1 MMRVYESMRGFHHIG
16 RRGGAG
22 TATVGALT
30 IALVAAGCNIDNTL
44 AVKTPDIV
52 QLGALTTP
60 DALPAV
66 RAAVISDF
74 QVAFGGSSGA
84 EGQAQMS
91 GLMADELFNAESFPT
106 RIELDQRAT
115 QQENSTMLNIFR
127 DIQRARETAEIGE
140 QRFST
145 LDPTNADRPEIVA
158 LGGFTYVL
166 LAENYCSGVPFSNVK
181 PDGSFQFG
189 APNTTN
195 QVLDVAIAKFDTAI
209 TLATAAGN
217 TTALNLAHVGR
228 GRALLDKGDFAGA
241 AAAVA
246 AVPTTFVYDI
256 LHDENSGRQNNGI
269 FSFAQSA
276 RRFSIPD
283 REGGNGL
290 PFRSLGATDP
300 RLAVRRAGTGFDNVT
315 PLFVTAKYQ
324 SRSSPTML
332 ASGVEARLIEAE
344 AALNGGDDVTL
355 LAKLNEARAAT
366 PTYAVAPASPPPPP
380 DPIAA
385 LPATKD
391 AKIGLLFQERA
402 IDLFLTAHRLGDL
415 RRIIRQYGRGAETVF
430 PTGPYPKGGVYGNE
444 VTFPVPFEERN
455 NPQFDPAACDPTKP

>member
-1 MMRVYESMRGFHHIG
+1 MQTRPQTPRPRPAAPAVVL
-16 RRGGAG
+16 GGLGLAI
-22 TATVGALT
+22 L
-30 IALVAAGCNIDNTL
+30 AAGCSIDNAL

-52 QLGALTTP
+52 QLGSITTA

-74 QVAFGGSSGA
+74 QVAFGGSSGD
-84 EGQAQMS
+84 EGQAQMA
-91 GLMADELFNAESFPT
+91 GLMTDELFNAESFPT
-106 RIELDQRAT
+106 RIELDMRAT
-115 QQENSTMLNIFR
+115 QQENATMLTIFR

-140 QRFST
+140 QRFSS

-158 LGGFTYVL
+158 LGGFTYVI
-166 LAENYCSGVPFSNVK
+166 LAENYCSGVPFSSVDATGK
-181 PDGSFQFG
+181 FDFG
-189 APNTTN
+189 GPNTTN
-195 QVLDVAIAKFDTAI
+195 QVLDIAIAKFDTAI
-209 TLATAAGN
+209 TLATTAGN
-217 TTALNLAHVGR
+217 SAALNLALVGR

-246 AVPTTFVYDI
+246 QVPTGFVYDI
-256 LHDENSGRQNNGI
+256 LHDENSSRQNNGI

-290 PFRSLGATDP
+290 PFRTLGATDG

-344 AALNGGDDVTL
+344 AALNAGDDATL
-355 LAKLNEARAAT
+355 LAKLNEARAAA
-366 PTYAVAPASPPPPP
+366 PTYALSPATPPPPP
-380 DPIAA
+380 APIAA

-391 AKIGLLFQERA
+391 AKIDLLFQERA
-402 IDLFLTAHRLGDL
+402 IDLFLTSHRLGDM
-415 RRIIRQYGRGAETVF
+415 RRLIRQYGRNAETVF
-430 PTGPYPKGGVYGNE
+430 PTGPYPKGGVYGTE

-455 NPQFDPAACDPTKP
+455 NPQFNLSSCDPTKA